1 MYHRIFKRLF
11 DLILSLSGLI
21 ILSPVLFLICLF
33 QVFEHGTRPFFF
45 QTRAGLCGKPF
56 KVMKFKTMNDRKD
69 ENGKLLPDEIRITKI
84 GRVLRTFSLDEI
96 PQLLN
101 VIFGEMSLIGPRP
114 LPMSYVARY
123 NDVQRRRLEV
133 RPGIT
138 GYAQVNGRNFLDW
151 NKRFALDVHYVE
163 NLTFRM
169 DISII
174 MKTIGKVLKQDGVL
188 PDGKSSVDTFK
199 GDIN

>member
-1 MYHRIFKRLF
+1 
-11 DLILSLSGLI
+11 
-21 ILSPVLFLICLF
+21 
-33 QVFEHGTRPFFF
+33 
-45 QTRAGLCGKPF
+45 
-56 KVMKFKTMNDRKD
+56 
-69 ENGKLLPDEIRITKI
+69 GKLLPDEIRITKI

-199 GDIN
+199 